1 MKKKVS
7 KNRFESYLDPPGCL
21 REILISPFNSKE
33 CIEIALF
40 QEHRFA
46 FFYWLK
52 WTNALKGDIPSLIT
66 YDWHQDL
73 APPYNDEL
81 EELQSLDTSDKD
93 EVSLYTWR
101 KLSRVNDVQIR
112 AAILHNKLKDV
123 YAICRQ
129 QSSRPKVEIIKDFK
143 GNAHRIFI
151 FNSIED
157 FEEHLPKIKDKK
169 VYFDIDLDY
178 FTLSNP
184 KSVKSPYSNKNYT
197 YLTKKQITALLCLS
211 NPTIKWIFE
220 RMAGFTIATEP
231 EFCGGLKKSN
241 YFLQIID
248 STYFTPS
255 LFYTTLHGG
264 TKWRHLKM

>member
-1 MKKKVS
+1 MKKKV
-7 KNRFESYLDPPGCL
+7 NNDRFQSHLEPPGCL
-21 REILISPFNSKE
+21 KEILLSPFNPKE
-33 CIEIALF
+33 CIELALF

-52 WTNALKGDIPSLIT
+52 WTNALKDEVPSLIS

-81 EELQSLDTSDKD
+81 DELKNLDVNNKD
-93 EVSLYTWR
+93 EVSLYSWR

-112 AAILHNKLKDV
+112 AAVLHNKLKDV

-129 QSSRPKVEIIKDFK
+129 QSSRPKMEIIKDFE
-143 GNAHRIFI
+143 GNEHKIFI
-151 FNSIED
+151 FNSIEE
-157 FEEHLPKIKDKK
+157 FEAHLPKIKDKK

-184 KSVKSPYSNKNYT
+184 RSVKSPYSNKGYT
-197 YLTKKQITALLCLS
+197 YLKKKQINELLSLS
-211 NPTIKWIFE
+211 NPTIRWIFE
-220 RMAGFTIATEP
+220 RMVGFTIATEP

-248 STYFTPS
+248 SAYFNPS
-255 LFYTTLHGG
+255 LFYNSLGKCTTW
-264 TKWRHLKM
+264 KHLKT